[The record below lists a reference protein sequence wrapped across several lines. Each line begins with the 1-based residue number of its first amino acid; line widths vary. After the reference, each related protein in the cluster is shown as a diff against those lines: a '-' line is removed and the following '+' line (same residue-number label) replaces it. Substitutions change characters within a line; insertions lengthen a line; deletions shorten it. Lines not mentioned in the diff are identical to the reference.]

1 MKKIFF
7 IPIKILY
14 ALIFFVIFLGYKGFI
29 YQDIKSYIMR
39 LLSNNSIG
47 SNIDTFFMI
56 IEIMIMLLIYKKL
69 PSSIKNGYGIR
80 KINIKEVLLIF
91 LFTLAVYI
99 LVERFKSW
107 QYTLKYNELGSYTT
121 LGDMIGEKI
130 DISKIYK
137 YSNGDNFISTIV
149 ISPIYE
155 ELFYRYYL
163 NIFFESKVGKLYGI
177 VWSSFLFAFIH
188 GLGSPLFWSCLV
200 DGVISCILFY
210 YSKNILIS
218 ICLHISKNI
227 LSTIIILVSVK
238 FPIIKMFFDK
248 NVLKVT
254 TIEFPILVTIV
265 LVGVGALA
273 GLLFFKTYTKKEL
286 LIWKLKIII
295 LLIMYQKNFQNKK
308 CLKILKPR
316 FQKEIL

>member
-1 MKKIFF
+1 MKKLLLA
-7 IPIKILY
+7 PLKVLY
-14 ALIFFVIFLGYKGFI
+14 PLLIFALYLGYKGFI

-39 LLSNNSIG
+39 LLSNKAIG
-47 SNIDTFFMI
+47 SDIDTFFMV
-56 IEIMIMLLIYKKL
+56 IEIMFMLLIYKKL
-69 PSSIKNGYGIR
+69 SSSVKNGYGIR

-91 LFTLAVYI
+91 LFTMSVYI
-99 LVERFKSW
+99 LAERLKSW
-107 QYTLKYNELGSYTT
+107 QYAKKYNEMRNLTT
-121 LGDMIGEKI
+121 LGYMLGEKI

-163 NIFFESKVGKLYGI
+163 NIVYHSKIGKLYGI
-177 VWSSFLFAFIH
+177 ICSSFLFAFIH
-188 GLGSPLFWSCLV
+188 GLASPLFWSCLV

-210 YSKNILIS
+210 YSKNILTS

-238 FPIIKMFFDK
+238 YPIIKMFFEK

-254 TIEFPILVTIV
+254 TIEFPILITIV
-265 LVGVGALA
+265 LVGIGIFA
-273 GLLFFKTYTKKEL
+273 GIRFFKDYKQSNHKLLFAWFFMDG
-286 LIWKLKIII
+286 LKFLFSFI
-295 LLIMYQKNFQNKK
+295 
-308 CLKILKPR
+308 
-316 FQKEIL
+316 